1 MFSWMKKNAAA
12 LGVATLMFAVMAA
25 VMAEFL
31 LLDDSWHDL
40 WGAGSSSAGMLWTW
54 RIGGL
59 LTWPIFMWLMLRP
72 HVRAGDATHNQVLV
86 RTLLVAAAYGGGGLW
101 AISECWRA
109 FAALDE
115 HLMSLVAPFIAL
127 ASLGLPYLYTWGFVV
142 IYGLARDALA
152 GRTEHGWMARSLGAT
167 VLGIYAIGA
176 LIYMALAV
184 VMLPVAMIM
193 GMIPEDAGVHLAA
206 DLFGIALSTGNFASQ
221 WYAFYR
227 VDAWIDDARSAAAS
241 PVPGAPYVP
250 PASAATPPQTAVPA
264 PPEAPQGTVI
274 LPDGRLVT
282 PDGRVYVPQGYA
294 AAPAPTSTPATDTAT
309 SARTASDLASPAPP
323 TPPTPPTQ
331 GPDPYGIDSKKNGK
345 K

>member
-59 LTWPIFMWLMLRP
+59 VTWPTFMWLMLRP

-101 AISECWRA
+101 VISECWRA
-109 FAALDE
+109 FAALDG

-193 GMIPEDAGVHLAA
+193 GVLPADAGLHLAA

-227 VDAWIDDARSAAAS
+227 VDAWIDDARLAGATPAPDTSSAPAAA
-241 PVPGAPYVP
+241 
-250 PASAATPPQTAVPA
+250 AAMPPQTAAPVPPA
-264 PPEAPQGTVI
+264 APQGTVI

-294 AAPAPTSTPATDTAT
+294 AAPAPAPVADVVT
-309 SARTASDLASPAPP
+309 SAGTAPDSASPSPPAPP
-323 TPPTPPTQ
+323 TPPTPPAQ
-331 GPDPYGIDSKKNGK
+331 GSDPYGIGSKNW
-345 K
+345 